1 MGKAPDALLRLV
13 ETRDMT
19 EIAGTVPWARVAW
32 DCPFPAISARVPSRS
47 WYSMATTPDA
57 PLRLVDRFDSN
68 RKACPERAASD
79 AVRSRR
85 VFQSPDYKEEQL
97 RLEFLGPA

>member
-13 ETRDMT
+13 
-19 EIAGTVPWARVAW
+19 
-32 DCPFPAISARVPSRS
+32 
-47 WYSMATTPDA
+47 
-57 PLRLVDRFDSN
+57 DRFDST

-85 VFQSPDYKEEQL
+85 VFQSPDHKEEQL
-97 RLEFLGPA
+97 SKAKPRHEQESIQRHIAATDRQIDALVCELYGLKEEEIQIVEKTG